1 MKNQM
6 LIILPATILRGIFC
20 KGQRI
25 RSQERSIG
33 EGDVECWG
41 ASGLLDVSPPLPVS
55 WETRLRMAAF
65 RVRAVC
71 FPLTVGFRGF
81 DSLIFYAD
89 VVKE

>member
-41 ASGLLDVSPPLPVS
+41 QAAFWMSAPPPPVS

-81 DSLIFYAD
+81 DSLIF
-89 VVKE
+89 